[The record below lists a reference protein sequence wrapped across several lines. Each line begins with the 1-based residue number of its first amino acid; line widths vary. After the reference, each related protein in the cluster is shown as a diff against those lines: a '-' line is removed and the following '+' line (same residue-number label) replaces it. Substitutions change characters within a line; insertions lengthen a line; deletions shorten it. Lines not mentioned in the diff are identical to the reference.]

1 MSNPWQAYIDARIER
16 IELEGVDESL
26 KGFWIDVLPTVAHT
40 SDVFQRLR
48 ALQQTAGEEGGM
60 TEEDAMVEMM
70 KMWIKAWNLPDREGE
85 PLMQLSDDKEDA
97 WINEVPF
104 QIQLFVMQ
112 EVNRF
117 DEELS
122 EMSPNTSTPSSQS

>member
-1 MSNPWQAYIDARIER
+1 MR

-48 ALQQTAGEEGGM
+48 ALQQTAGEEGGP
-60 TEEDAMVEMM
+60 TEEGAMVEMM
-70 KMWIKAWNLPDREGE
+70 RIWIKAWNLPDQEGN
-85 PLMQLSDDKEDA
+85 PLEQLSDDKEDV
-97 WINEVPF
+97 WISQVPF

-112 EVNRF
+112 QVNEF
-117 DEELS
+117 DEALS
-122 EMSPNTSTPSSQS
+122 EMSPNTSTPSSPS